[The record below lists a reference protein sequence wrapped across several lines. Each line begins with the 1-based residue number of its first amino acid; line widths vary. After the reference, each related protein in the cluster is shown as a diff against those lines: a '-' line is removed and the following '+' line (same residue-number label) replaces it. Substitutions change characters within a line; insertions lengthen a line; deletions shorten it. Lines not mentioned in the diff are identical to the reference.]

1 MIRDRFPSLC
11 CQQEN
16 ANCTHNI
23 QHSTFNI
30 HQTMLEILE
39 NEKLARYTSW
49 KIGGPARF
57 FLNVLTP
64 NELLEALA
72 WSQERGLSVW
82 ILGGGT
88 NTLALDSG
96 FDGVVLRYRG
106 HTLALEDQDELGLL
120 RIGAGAPMAGT
131 ARRIARQGW
140 AGLEWAEGLPGTIG
154 GAVYGNAGCYGSDI
168 ATTLRRAWLL
178 SAGQIVEWSVAD
190 FGYSYRSSVLKNER
204 ASLEEWGVASG
215 RVEEWET
222 RDTKHET
229 AYGKAEETQNS
240 KLKTTDPPFT
250 IHHSTFTIIIEAEF
264 ALQRADP
271 QDLAEIMDRT
281 AAQRRSKTPAG
292 QSCGSVF
299 KNPAGESAGRLIEAA
314 GLKGRRVGAAEIA
327 HKHANYIV
335 NTGAARSDDVL
346 ALIDI
351 AREAVLQQFG
361 IELELEVQ
369 ILR

>member
-1 MIRDRFPSLC
+1 
-11 CQQEN
+11 
-16 ANCTHNI
+16 
-23 QHSTFNI
+23 
-30 HQTMLEILE
+30 MLEILE
-39 NEKLARYTSW
+39 NETLARYTSW
-49 KIGGPARF
+49 KIGGPARY
-57 FLNVLTP
+57 FLNAATP
-64 NELLEALA
+64 DELLEALA

-82 ILGGGT
+82 LLGGGT
-88 NTLALDSG
+88 NTLALDQG

-106 HTLALEDQDELGLL
+106 HTLALEDQDQEGLL

-154 GAVYGNAGCYGSDI
+154 GALYGNAGCYGSDI
-168 ATTLRRAWLL
+168 ATALRRAWLL

-190 FGYSYRSSVLKNER
+190 FGYSYRSSILKKR
-204 ASLEEWGVASG
+204 VGSLGEWGVGSSEWGVASG
-215 RVEEWET
+215 RVEEWQTRDTRHET
-222 RDTKHET
+222 RDTRHET
-229 AYGKAEETQNS
+229 ADGKAEETQTSN
-240 KLKTTDPPFT
+240 LKTTDSPFT
-250 IHHSTFTIIIEAEF
+250 IHHSPFTIIIEAEF

-271 QDLAEIMDRT
+271 QELAEIMNRT

-299 KNPAGESAGRLIEAA
+299 KNPAGESAGQLLEAA

-327 HKHANYIV
+327 QKHANYIV
-335 NTGAARSDDVL
+335 NTGAARSGDVL